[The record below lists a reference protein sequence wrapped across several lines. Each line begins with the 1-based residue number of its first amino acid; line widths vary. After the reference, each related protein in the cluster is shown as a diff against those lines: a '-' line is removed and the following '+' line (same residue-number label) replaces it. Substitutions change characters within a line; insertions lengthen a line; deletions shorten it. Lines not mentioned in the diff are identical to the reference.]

1 MNMKNWVKGNVE
13 AAKKF
18 FEMLVDMV
26 WLLFAA
32 CMWMCVFLLPV
43 IAVSVI
49 LSICGLNLNSSVHIT
64 SLRLSTAFAIILICA
79 LPYFYIYKVRNQKV
93 STSYKFFLM
102 CTFALGWVLVEN
114 GVYQYYAEHCQAGVT
129 KVRAVDA
136 QTKEAIEGY
145 SVSSPESKW
154 GDDFSKGR
162 GCTYGSQDG
171 GMELLWLGCEP
182 VTSTIS
188 ADGYESKT
196 IILKPNR
203 IDTVTVELQKIKS
216 VQEK

>member
-1 MNMKNWVKGNVE
+1 MEMRSWFKGNVE
-13 AAKKF
+13 AAKIF
-18 FEMLVDMV
+18 FEILVDLIWV
-26 WLLFAA
+26 LFAA
-32 CMWMCVFLLPV
+32 CMWMCASLLPV
-43 IAVSVI
+43 VVI
-49 LSICGLNLNSSVHIT
+49 LIILSLCGLIPNSSVHTIPLT
-64 SLRLSTAFAIILICA
+64 LSNLFAVILVWA

-136 QTKEAIEGY
+136 ETKEAIEGY
-145 SVSSPESKW
+145 SVSSPESKARNNL
-154 GDDFSKGR
+154 SKGR
-162 GCTYGSQDG
+162 SSITATQD

-182 VTSTIS
+182 VTSTVT
-188 ADGYESKT
+188 AAGYENKT
-196 IILKPNR
+196 IILKPNM

-216 VQEK
+216 VK